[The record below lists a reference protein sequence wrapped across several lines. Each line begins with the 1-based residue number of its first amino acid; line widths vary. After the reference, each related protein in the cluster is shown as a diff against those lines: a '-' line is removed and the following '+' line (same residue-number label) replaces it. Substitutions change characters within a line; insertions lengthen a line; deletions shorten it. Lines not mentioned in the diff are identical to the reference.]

1 MNVSKKILL
10 VLIFCF
16 IIIQLLVTSVDAA
29 TINMQLYSDNEK
41 IQIDDVSTLEVELRL
56 TNFDNIQ
63 ENTVLGCYAE
73 IDYDKNLLSLNSI
86 EGQNGWNVEFNE
98 ETNKIVLD
106 SDSASSNTT
115 IAKMIFDIRTQEIT
129 KNENTII
136 ALKDLVLTD
145 GNFKIN
151 SELQIQIDIL
161 ASKANKD
168 DVQIL
173 HEVYTTSGEK
183 VENNKLAALD
193 ETTLQDKI
201 LPYVGNGIAILIAIA
216 ILLVLGVI
224 FKIKSR
230 KIKY

>member
-16 IIIQLLVTSVDAA
+16 IIIQLIVTSVDAA

-41 IQIDDVSTLEVELRL
+41 LQIDDVSTLEVELRL
-56 TNFDNIQ
+56 TNFDNIP

-106 SDSASSNTT
+106 TDSASSNTV

-129 KNENTII
+129 KNENTTI

-161 ASKANKD
+161 ASKVNQD

-201 LPYVGNGIAILIAIA
+201 LPYVGNGIVIFIAIA